1 MSSNNS
7 LIDAVTLRQIL
18 IQRYSAGEARRLVK
32 SLARLSAQLKK
43 TIESDYGKVRAVRLA
58 QQVEKIA
65 STLLNE
71 YGDDMIA
78 GLREFGADEAEFAK
92 QAILATTAAE
102 AVSSPSIRQIQASI
116 TKKPMKLISGKKTQT
131 LTIEQAAKRFSKK
144 RSKDIAQIIRDG
156 STIGKTSQEIVRD
169 VNEIVDGKIRSQA
182 ATLVRTSTNHI
193 GNIARSATYAAN
205 DDVIIGEEYTATLD
219 SNTTITCAGFDGKIF
234 DIGKGPLPPL
244 HYGCRSVRV
253 PRVNP
258 EYDLGSGITGE
269 RASID
274 GPVSGSV
281 TYGGF
286 LKRQNA
292 AVQNEV
298 LGLERAKLFRSGK
311 LSIGK
316 FTDDSGKV
324 YSLKRLREL
333 NPLAFNS
340 ASST

>member
-1 MSSNNS
+1 MSSNNA
-7 LIDAVTLRQIL
+7 LIDAITLRQIL
-18 IQRYSAGEARRLVK
+18 IERYSKGEAKKLVK
-32 SLARLSAQLKK
+32 NLNRLSRQLKK
-43 TIESDYGKVRAVRLA
+43 TVDSDYGRVRAVRLA
-58 QQVEKIA
+58 QQVEKI
-65 STLLNE
+65 TRTILNE
-71 YGDDMIA
+71 YGDEMIV
-78 GLREFGADEAEFAK
+78 GLKEFGAEEAEFAK
-92 QAILATTAAE
+92 QTLLATTAAE
-102 AVSSPSIRQIQASI
+102 AVSSPSLRQIQASI
-116 TKKPMKLISGKKTQT
+116 TKVPMKLISGKKTQK
-131 LTIEQAAKRFSKK
+131 LTIEEAVKKFSVN
-144 RSKDIAQIIRDG
+144 RSKEIAQIIRDG
-156 STIGKTSQEIVRD
+156 SLTGRTSQELVKDIQ
-169 VNEIVDGKIRSQA
+169 EIVNGKTKQQA
-182 ATLVRTSTNHI
+182 GTLVRTATNHM

-219 SNTTITCAGFDGKIF
+219 SNTTITCAGFDGRIF

-253 PRVNP
+253 PKVNP
-258 EYDLGSGITGE
+258 KFDLGSNITGE

-298 LGLERAKLFRSGK
+298 LGAERAKLFRSGK

-316 FTDDSGKV
+316 FSDDSGKV
-324 YSLKRLREL
+324 YSLKRLKEL

>member
-1 MSSNNS
+1 MSSNNA

-18 IQRYSAGEARRLVK
+18 IQRYSAGEAKRLVK
-32 SLARLSAQLKK
+32 NLARLSAQLKK
-43 TIESDYGKVRAVRLA
+43 TIGSDYGKVRAVRLA

-65 STLLNE
+65 NTLLNE

-78 GLREFGADEAEFAK
+78 GLKEFGADEAEFAR

-116 TKKPMKLISGKKTQT
+116 TKRPMKLISGKKTQT

-144 RSKDIAQIIRDG
+144 RSKEIAQIIRDG

-169 VNEIVDGKIRSQA
+169 INEIVNGKIRNQA
-182 ATLVRTSTNHI
+182 ASLVRTSTNHI

-234 DIGKGPLPPL
+234 EIGKGPLPPL

-298 LGLERAKLFRSGK
+298 LGFERAKLFRSGK